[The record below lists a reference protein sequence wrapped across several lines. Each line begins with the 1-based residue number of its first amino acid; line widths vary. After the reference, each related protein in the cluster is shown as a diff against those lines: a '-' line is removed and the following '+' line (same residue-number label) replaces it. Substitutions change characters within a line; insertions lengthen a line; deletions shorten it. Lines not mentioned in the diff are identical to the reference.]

1 MHLKI
6 VETSVLKY
14 MNLILVIFLSAPGL
28 AWQAYLK
35 KTGIRLEL
43 LTDTDMLLM
52 VEKGIRGGICHSI
65 HKYLKVNNKYM
76 KNYDKNIESSHLK
89 YLDANNLYG
98 WAMPQKL
105 SVNSFEWVEELF
117 EFDVHFIKN
126 FDENSD
132 KGYFL
137 EVDVEYP
144 KNLFNLNS
152 DLSFLPERKKTEKCK
167 KLCCAHNSLKTSIKS
182 QINTK
187 KSTQRNS
194 I

>member
-1 MHLKI
+1 M
-6 VETSVLKY
+6 
-14 MNLILVIFLSAPGL
+14 
-28 AWQAYLK
+28 
-35 KTGIRLEL
+35 
-43 LTDTDMLLM
+43 
-52 VEKGIRGGICHSI
+52 C
-65 HKYLKVNNKYM
+65 
-76 KNYDKNIESSHLK
+76 
-89 YLDANNLYG
+89 LDANNLYR
-98 WAMPQKL
+98 WAMSQKL
-105 SVNSFEWVEELF
+105 PVDGFKWIKKFSKFNE
-117 EFDVHFIKN
+117 DFIKN

-167 KLCCAHNSLKTSIKS
+167 KLCCAHNNLKTSIKS